1 MQNRGV
7 IPLFISAS
15 RLGPNLCL
23 YYPTDLRQTFIYWP
37 ASVLYSNS
45 CCLSLGS
52 PPEPLSQCEW
62 ICIEQQCM
70 LPGH

>member
-23 YYPTDLRQTFIYWP
+23 YYPEDLRQTFIYWP
-37 ASVLYSNS
+37 ASVLY
-45 CCLSLGS
+45 
-52 PPEPLSQCEW
+52 
-62 ICIEQQCM
+62 
-70 LPGH
+70 PGY